1 VAGFVVLLT
10 VVGLV
15 VVGVDTFVVV
25 EVGAIVEVEVVT
37 GG

>member
-15 VVGVDTFVVV
+15 VIGVDTFVVV
-25 EVGAIVEVEVVT
+25 EVGAIVEVEVVA

>member
-25 EVGAIVEVEVVT
+25 EVGAIVEVEVVA

>member
-1 VAGFVVLLT
+1 VLLT

-25 EVGAIVEVEVVT
+25 EVGAIVEVEVVAD
-37 GG
+37 G

>member
-15 VVGVDTFVVV
+15 VIGVDTFVVV